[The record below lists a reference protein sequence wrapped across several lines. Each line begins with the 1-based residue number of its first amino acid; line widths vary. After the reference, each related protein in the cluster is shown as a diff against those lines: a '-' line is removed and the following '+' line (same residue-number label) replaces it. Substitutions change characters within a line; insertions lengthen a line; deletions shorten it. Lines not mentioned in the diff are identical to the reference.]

1 MDQVSKKQ
9 ILKNK
14 YKAWC
19 GFFKYKNSRKI
30 VLLISLHVFLNLIT
44 HLWNLW
50 ELDLYFKNTKKI
62 ILFFSILK
70 IMNLYIKS
78 THDIKRKKY
87 KKYILILE
95 WLDLNLIR

>member
-9 ILKNK
+9 ILKKK

-19 GFFKYKNSRKI
+19 GFFKYKNSIKI